1 MKLNDILDIIPEEQK
16 INLIKSD
23 ESISGFCSSILYFM
37 DFSYGEFK
45 VVNIQAQDDIIK
57 VWVE

>member
-1 MKLNDILDIIPEEQK
+1 MKLNDILNVIPEGQK
-16 INLIKSD
+16 INLIKGD
-23 ESISGFCSSILYFM
+23 ENISGFCSSILYFM

-45 VVNIQAQDDIIK
+45 VINIQAQDDVIK